1 MRAHVSSPK
10 PFPDATIP
18 GVSTCMSPGSRKQP
32 EFGTDGGL
40 ALRSQENPSWHPGT
54 LQRLPATYFVLV
66 AKPLMRHRVASEV
79 TSSPA
84 LFPIPTQGWCY
95 YYDLPST
102 AGRLSAPGTQF
113 ICRAPCGSG
122 SGSGRSCAGEEALV
136 CQGRFYSAVLSG
148 SVSLSLPLFSDQ
160 TGY

>member
-66 AKPLMRHRVASEV
+66 AKPLV
-79 TSSPA
+79 
-84 LFPIPTQGWCY
+84 
-95 YYDLPST
+95 
-102 AGRLSAPGTQF
+102 
-113 ICRAPCGSG
+113 CGKKPK
-122 SGSGRSCAGEEALV
+122 
-136 CQGRFYSAVLSG
+136 QRF
-148 SVSLSLPLFSDQ
+148 
-160 TGY
+160 